1 MRRFFA
7 PATSANFS
15 AFSPTRAAGAAMT
28 YDEVV
33 DGLRAMPMASH
44 VHNALSCAICC
55 VSLIGIIYASSYL
68 SATDENRTP
77 ILLVSGAIM

>member
-1 MRRFFA
+1 M
-7 PATSANFS
+7 TS
-15 AFSPTRAAGAAMT
+15 R

-33 DGLRAMPMASH
+33 DGLRAMPTATH

-68 SATDENRTP
+68 PATDENRTP
-77 ILLVSGAIM
+77 ILLVSSAVM